1 MFSGIVKGTGRVS
14 KVTSK
19 KDCVSIEIIPPN
31 NFNTRLKKGA
41 SVSVDGVCLTSLDTG
56 KTKLKFDV
64 IDETLART
72 NLKLLK
78 KNSLVNLERS
88 ITASTEI
95 GGHLMSGHIHFTGK
109 VKEIISKENTKDF
122 IIGFPKKFKQYILE
136 KGYIGVNGC
145 SLTIGKVKNNSFN
158 LHLIPET
165 LSITNLNN
173 LIKGDLVNIEID
185 QNTITIVKT
194 VKNYLTA
201 QKSW

>member
-1 MFSGIVKGTGRVS
+1 MFSGIVKGTGKVS

-19 KDCVSIEIIPPN
+19 KDCVSIEIIPPK

-41 SVSVDGVCLTSLDTG
+41 SVSVDGVCLTSVDTG

-64 IDETLART
+64 IDETLERT
-72 NLKLLK
+72 NLKLVK

-109 VKEIISKENTKDF
+109 VNEIISKENTKDF

-165 LSITNLNN
+165 LSITNLKDMV
-173 LIKGDLVNIEID
+173 KGDHVNIEID
-185 QNTITIVKT
+185 QNTIAIVET
-194 VKNYLTA
+194 VKNYLTG
-201 QKSW
+201 QKSR

>member
-1 MFSGIVKGTGRVS
+1 MFSGIVKGTGKVS

-41 SVSVDGVCLTSLDTG
+41 SVSVDGVCLTSTDTG

-109 VKEIISKENTKDF
+109 VNEIISKENTKDF

-165 LSITNLNN
+165 LSITNLKD
-173 LIKGDLVNIEID
+173 LVKGDLVNIEID
-185 QNTITIVKT
+185 QNTIAIVET

-201 QKSW
+201 QKSR

>member
-1 MFSGIVKGTGRVS
+1 MFSGIVKGTGKVS

-56 KTKLKFDV
+56 KTKMKFDV

-78 KNSLVNLERS
+78 KNSLVNLDRS
-88 ITASTEI
+88 ITASSEI
-95 GGHLMSGHIHFTGK
+95 GCHLLSGHIHFSGK
-109 VKEIISKENTKDF
+109 VKDIISKENTKDF
-122 IIGFPKKFKQYILE
+122 IIGFPKKFRQYILE

-165 LSITNLNN
+165 LSITNLKDMV
-173 LIKGDLVNIEID
+173 KGDHVNIEID
-185 QNTITIVKT
+185 QNTIAIVET

-201 QKSW
+201 QKSR

>member
-1 MFSGIVKGTGRVS
+1 MFTGIVTEQGVVS
-14 KVTSK
+14 SVKSNRGYSSISIKCSK
-19 KDCVSIEIIPPN
+19 K
-31 NFNTRLKKGA
+31 FLKGLKKGA
-41 SVSVDGVCLTSLDTG
+41 SVAVNGVCLTSKKGSSEMLQ
-56 KTKLKFDV
+56 FDV

-165 LSITNLNN
+165 LSITNLKD
-173 LIKGDLVNIEID
+173 LVKGDLVNIEID
-185 QNTITIVKT
+185 QNTIAIVET

-201 QKSW
+201 QKSR